1 MSPDWINWF
10 KYIGKNPTAFQKL
23 ISSNECNLFKFYMA
37 LKYYYNNPFH
47 GEIEQMINGT
57 YTQDENTPA
66 LDTPSNFLKDI
77 IYNVNLQVGIK
88 ENNSGSQEEQ
98 EEDVFVDPLEASK
111 NKPMSNRDKEVM
123 LGLNTQQEENDK
135 TDILQDLNDVN
146 ELRKETMAS
155 IKKSRADVKEKGFFK
170 SLGESMGDEKLFTQ
184 SLKDLRKERAQ
195 QKLASS
201 D

>member
-1 MSPDWINWF
+1 
-10 KYIGKNPTAFQKL
+10 
-23 ISSNECNLFKFYMA
+23 
-37 LKYYYNNPFH
+37 
-47 GEIEQMINGT
+47 
-57 YTQDENTPA
+57 
-66 LDTPSNFLKDI
+66 
-77 IYNVNLQVGIK
+77 
-88 ENNSGSQEEQ
+88 
-98 EEDVFVDPLEASK
+98 
-111 NKPMSNRDKEVM
+111 MSNRDKEVM

-184 SLKDLRKERAQ
+184 SLKDLRKERAE

-201 D
+201 DSKSDSPPRKHPLDDSW